1 MPSPKIQ
8 SHANAIRFTMK
19 LEREVDDMSA
29 ILFVICL
36 GVIFLAGCRLMNRL
50 DSFLSSGTLHP
61 YWDAAEEHKQDE
73 RHGHAA

>member
-1 MPSPKIQ
+1 
-8 SHANAIRFTMK
+8 
-19 LEREVDDMSA
+19 MSA